1 MTAGRIALVVPH
13 SPPRQHVA
21 LGPVLVAELE
31 RLLADGLLRTVFQ
44 PILGF
49 HTRGFLGFEALIRGP
64 AGSPL
69 EAPTALFEAA
79 ARFGLTIELER
90 ACREHSLRA
99 FAASGLAGKLF
110 LNVSPQCLGDPA
122 LLNGD
127 TLRLLRSL
135 GLAPGSIVLEI
146 TENQKIGDFA
156 GVRRLLDH
164 YRGLGYEIAIDD
176 LGEGFSNLRLWTE
189 LHPQYV
195 KIDRHF
201 INGICED
208 ALKFQLVRSIH
219 GLAEAC
225 SAHIIAEGIETAAEF
240 TMLRDL
246 GIAYGQGYFIARPQ
260 AAPAALP
267 AAQVEQALAG
277 RNISIFPGLQPPRAR
292 ATARTVL
299 RHVEPVSPETPNDA
313 VFQRFE
319 SQPDEYAIPVVKDGL
334 PVGLINRATLIDRF
348 ARPFRRELF
357 GRRACSQFMDPAPL
371 VVDHA
376 ISVQDLGRLV
386 SRSAKHHLFDG
397 FVITEG
403 GRYIGV
409 GSSQDLMALI
419 TELQIR
425 AARYANPLTQLPGNV
440 PIDEHI
446 DRLLEGGVRFSAAY
460 CDLDRFKPFNDV
472 YGYRHGDDMI
482 RILAQVLVQHCD
494 GVLDFVGHIGGDDFL
509 VLFQSAD
516 WPSRCS
522 RIIEQFDAMT
532 RHLFTAEDLKRGGI
546 LAEDRRGNRLFHPL
560 PALSIG
566 AVPVEP
572 GSHHSHHEISTA
584 AAEAKKQAKKQPGS
598 SLFIERR
605 RADGN
610 GWPSV
615 DAPAG
620 GCDSRLSD

>member
-1 MTAGRIALVVPH
+1 MTANEAALVVPQT
-13 SPPRQHVA
+13 PARQHVA
-21 LGPVLVAELE
+21 FGPVLAAELD
-31 RLLADGLLRTVFQ
+31 RIVADNLLRTVFQ

-49 HTRGFLGFEALIRGP
+49 HTRGYLGFEALIRGP

-69 EAPTALFEAA
+69 ESPPALFEAA
-79 ARFGLTIELER
+79 ARYGQTIELER
-90 ACREHSLRA
+90 ACRENSLRA
-99 FAASGLAGKLF
+99 FAASGMAGKLF
-110 LNVSPQCLGDPA
+110 LNVSPQCLADPC

-135 GLAPGSIVLEI
+135 GLAPGSIVIEI

-201 INGICED
+201 INGICDD

-225 SAHIIAEGIETAAEF
+225 SAHIIAEGIESEAEF
-240 TMLRDL
+240 TMVRDL
-246 GIAYGQGYFIARPQ
+246 GIAYGQGYFIARPHE
-260 AAPAALP
+260 APAVIPDREIRRAL
-267 AAQVEQALAG
+267 EGG
-277 RNISIFPGLQPPRAR
+277 RISIFPGVRPPNSN

-299 RHVEPVSPETPNDA
+299 RHVEPVAPETMNDA

-334 PVGLINRATLIDRF
+334 PVGLINRFNLIDRF
-348 ARPFRRELF
+348 ARPYRRELF

-376 ISVQDLGRLV
+376 ISVQELGRLI
-386 SRSAKHHLFDG
+386 SRSAKHHIADG
-397 FVITEG
+397 FIISEDS
-403 GRYIGV
+403 RYIGV
-409 GSSQDLMALI
+409 GNSQDLMALI
-419 TELQIR
+419 TEMQIR

-446 DRLLEGGVRFSAAY
+446 ARLLEGRARFAAAY

-482 RILAQVLVQHCD
+482 RILADTLLHHSD
-494 GVLDFVGHIGGDDFL
+494 DSLDFVGHIGGDDFL

-516 WPSRCS
+516 WQVRCE
-522 RIIEQFDAMT
+522 RALAHFDENT
-532 RHLFTAEDLKRGGI
+532 RHLYSAEDLARGGI
-546 LAEDRRGNRLFHPL
+546 VTEDRRGLRVLHPL
-560 PALSIG
+560 PSLSIG
-566 AVPVEP
+566 VVPAEP
-572 GSHHSHHEISTA
+572 GSFHSHHEISTA
-584 AAEAKKQAKKQPGS
+584 AAEAKKQAKRETHS

-605 RADGN
+605 QRA
-610 GWPSV
+610 
-615 DAPAG
+615 APYCG
-620 GCDSRLSD
+620 D